1 MATTPRVEPCTATPV
16 INSLGVPFNQ
26 NTHAGCVSM
35 STTITADQETVL
47 AFIAKAPHLPDMPAE
62 FWHMLANMR
71 AQGLVEFRF
80 GHWVASAERP
90 APAKARAEPVQP
102 DMTPA
107 KAV

>member
-1 MATTPRVEPCTATPV
+1 
-16 INSLGVPFNQ
+16 
-26 NTHAGCVSM
+26 M
-35 STTITADQETVL
+35 STTMTADQETVL

-80 GHWVASAERP
+80 GHWVPSAERP
-90 APAKARAEPVQP
+90 APKARAEPVEP
-102 DMTPA
+102 DASPA

>member
-1 MATTPRVEPCTATPV
+1 
-16 INSLGVPFNQ
+16 
-26 NTHAGCVSM
+26 M
-35 STTITADQETVL
+35 STTMTADQETVL

-90 APAKARAEPVQP
+90 APKARAEPVEP
-102 DMTPA
+102 DAGLA
-107 KAV
+107 KAM